1 MATEREFPY
10 AQFNFLV
17 DIGAGTDGIK
27 AGFQE
32 VSGLSLDVTVAE
44 YRAGNS
50 KENSPLKVNTIHKLG
65 DVTLKR
71 GVIGAT
77 DLWKLV
83 EEIRNGTQV
92 RGKTV
97 TIAMMDESHQ
107 NTVLT
112 WKLMEARPI
121 KYSGPSLSGKGTDV
135 AIEEITIAY
144 ERLEVE

>member
-17 DIGAGTDGIK
+17 DIGAGTDGMK

-32 VSGLSLDVTVAE
+32 VSGLSIDVTVAE

-50 KENSPLKVNTIHKLG
+50 KENSPMKVNTIHKLG

-71 GVIGAT
+71 GVIGAA

-83 EEIRNGTQV
+83 EEVRNGTQV

-97 TIAMMDESHQ
+97 IIQLMDEMHQ
-107 NTVLT
+107 NVAMKWTL
-112 WKLMEARPI
+112 KEARAI
-121 KYSGPSLSGKGTDV
+121 KYSGPSLSGKGSDV
-135 AIEEITIAY
+135 AIEELTFAY

>member
-1 MATEREFPY
+1 MATEREYPY

-17 DIGAGTDGIK
+17 DIGAGTDGMK

-50 KENSPLKVNTIHKLG
+50 KENSPMKVNTIHKLG

-71 GVIGAT
+71 GVIGAS

-83 EEIRNGTQV
+83 EEVRNGTQV

-97 TIAMMDESHQ
+97 IIQLMDELHQ
-107 NTVLT
+107 NVAMKWTL
-112 WKLMEARPI
+112 KEARPI
-121 KYSGPSLSGKGTDV
+121 KYSGPSLSGKGSDV
-135 AIEEITIAY
+135 AIEELTFAY